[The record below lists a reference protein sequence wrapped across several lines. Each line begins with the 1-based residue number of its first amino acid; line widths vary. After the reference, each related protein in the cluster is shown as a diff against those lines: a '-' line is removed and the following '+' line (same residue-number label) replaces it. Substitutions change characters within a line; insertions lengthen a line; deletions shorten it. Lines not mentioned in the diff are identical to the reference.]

1 MLPFCEAGDGESIIW
16 RHNGFSRCLSTVAGS
31 IVTSGI
37 VIIVGISLVVLK
49 CRPQNN
55 RRTASSSK
63 WTPLM
68 KSIPLFIE
76 VVLSLLMSI
85 TFIFEAVIHGVLPGA
100 AIYGYFV
107 VSCPTSA
114 VAWLFCVYMVLRER
128 YNVLYGLNHSIP
140 IVAFWLASLLWF
152 CFAITS
158 WQNPEWWW
166 KFSHPGHID
175 VIDLVVFSIRTSS
188 VLLLLL
194 VGVIRPFCTRS
205 TQYRLLVNM
214 DDESPGRNVEPIAS
228 QNEED
233 LVKAG
238 SFSRN
243 SSKGSTFGNIYKKTK
258 QIFPFVW
265 PKGQLFLQIQIVIC
279 LVILAAGRVINLYV
293 PLYYKI
299 IIDALTPNSNLT
311 SQFDL
316 SYGLTDTSTG
326 VTFPVASVFIY
337 VFLRFLQGGSVG
349 SSGFS
354 NNLRAFLW
362 INVQQY
368 TSRTIQ
374 VKLFDHLHGLSL
386 RWHLGRKTGEI
397 LRVIDRGMTS
407 VNNLLSYILF
417 NILPTFVD
425 IGIAV
430 VYFVIAFDAW
440 FGLIVFTT
448 MVCYLLFTVYITE
461 WRTKFRRMTNERDNK
476 SRAISVD
483 SLLNFETV
491 KYYGQEEFEV
501 NRFND
506 AVVYFQKAEWQSLAS
521 LNVLGLGQN
530 FIISLGLLGGA
541 MLCAYRL
548 VLLQNVGIC
557 STYSKLIFTYMHV
570 HVVKRNACIICI
582 YTCTHAC
589 TCSPLLVSY
598 IIITIIIIMDKLSIS
613 V

>member
-1 MLPFCEAGDGESIIW
+1 MLPFCEPGDGESIIW
-16 RHNGFSRCLSTVAGS
+16 RRNGFSRCLSTIAGS
-31 IVTSGI
+31 LLASGI
-37 VIIVGISLVVLK
+37 VIIVGTSLVVLK
-49 CRPQNN
+49 CQPQTIRHTN
-55 RRTASSSK
+55 SSSK
-63 WTPLM
+63 WIPLM
-68 KSIPLFIE
+68 KSTTLLIE
-76 VVLSLLMSI
+76 LVLCFLMSL
-85 TFIFEAVIHGVLPGA
+85 TFIFEAVIHGILPGA
-100 AIYGYFV
+100 SIYGYLV

-114 VAWLFCVYMVLRER
+114 VAWLFCFYMVFRER
-128 YNVLYGLNHSIP
+128 YNALYGLHHSIP
-140 IVAFWLASLLWF
+140 VVVFWLASLLCH
-152 CFAITS
+152 CFAIIS
-158 WQNPEWWW
+158 WRSSEWWW
-166 KFSHPGHID
+166 QFSHSGHID
-175 VIDLVVFSIRTSS
+175 FIDLVVFSTRTLSL
-188 VLLLLL
+188 LLLLL
-194 VGVIRPFCTRS
+194 VGVVRPFLTRS
-205 TQYRLLVNM
+205 TQYRLLVNIN
-214 DDESPGRNVEPIAS
+214 ESNDTEPIAS

-233 LVKAG
+233 QIKAG

-243 SSKGSTFGNIYKKTK
+243 SSKGSTFGNLFKKSK

-265 PKGQLFLQIQIVIC
+265 PKGQLLLQVQIVIC

-293 PLYYKI
+293 PIYYKI
-299 IIDALTPNSNLT
+299 IINSLTPNSNLT
-311 SQFDL
+311 SKFDL
-316 SYGLTDTSTG
+316 TYGLTSQSTG
-326 VTFPVASVFIY
+326 VTFPVASILIY

-368 TSRTIQ
+368 TSRSIQ

-407 VNNLLSYILF
+407 INNLLSYILF

-425 IGIAV
+425 IGVAV
-430 VYFVIAFDAW
+430 VYFVITFDAW

-476 SRAISVD
+476 ARAISVD

-506 AVVYFQKAEWQSLAS
+506 AVVHFQKAEWQSLAS

-530 FIISLGLLGGA
+530 FIITLGLLGGA

-548 VLLQNVGIC
+548 VL
-557 STYSKLIFTYMHV
+557 YM
-570 HVVKRNACIICI
+570 
-582 YTCTHAC
+582 
-589 TCSPLLVSY
+589 SG
-598 IIITIIIIMDKLSIS
+598 M
-613 V
+613 